1 MSRAC
6 RQGRAVAASPGVAIG
21 VAQKIHRG
29 EIPVPRLHIAP
40 DDVGREIERL
50 DAAIAA
56 SIADVDAER
65 LHLLDLESQEPL
77 HILDAQ
83 RLMLLDPDLSRKVR
97 AAIAQD
103 HINAEWALHQQIE
116 SISAVF
122 DALED
127 DYLRARKAD
136 IEQVGLRIMRHLAG
150 QNGHPGLREGDEP
163 VILVSEYFTPLE
175 IMRFWREGAAGC
187 ITAQGGPNTH
197 SIIIARGLGLPA
209 LMGAEDAIEHIEDG
223 DIVILD
229 GERGVW
235 IADPDEA
242 TRSQYRRF
250 SAAMHVVQDE
260 MHVFAARASVSAD
273 GHAVRLM
280 ANLEVVDEVPLAREV
295 GAEGVG
301 LYRTEFLLAQAD
313 CLPGEEEQFGHY
325 VRVVRGMEGLPVVF
339 RLLDIGGEKPML
351 FEHVL
356 GHDDRG
362 ANPALG
368 LRGVR
373 ILLRRPEVLRAQVRA
388 LLRASREGDVRI
400 LIPMVTQVDEVAQVR
415 RMVERCARELGVPS
429 VPLGTMVEVPAAV
442 MIAPELAGISDFF
455 SVGTNDLIQY
465 TLAVDRA
472 DEDVAGLYDP
482 SHPAVE
488 RMLRMI
494 VAAAREHD
502 IPVAMCGELAA
513 DTDWTERL
521 MNMGFDCLS
530 MSVHHILPVRKHLSH
545 LRWRP
550 EDARM
555 EARHAAAPPRG

>member
-1 MSRAC
+1 MSGAP
-6 RQGRAVAASPGVAIG
+6 RQGRAVAASPGVARG

-29 EIPVPRLHIAP
+29 EIPVPKRHVEP
-40 DDVGREIERL
+40 REVEREIERL
-50 DAAIAA
+50 ETAIAA

-83 RLMLLDPDLSRKVR
+83 RLMLLDPDLSKKVR
-97 AAIAQD
+97 AMIERER
-103 HINAEWALHQQIE
+103 INAEWALHQQIE
-116 SISAVF
+116 GISAVF
-122 DALED
+122 EKLED

-150 QNGHPGLREGDEP
+150 QNGHPSLREGDEP

-209 LMGAEDAIEHIEDG
+209 LMGAEDALDLIEDG
-223 DIVILD
+223 DPVILD
-229 GERGVW
+229 GEQGLW
-235 IADPDEA
+235 IANPDED
-242 TRSQYRRF
+242 TRAQYRRF
-250 SAAMHVVQDE
+250 SAAIHVVQDE
-260 MHVFAARASVSAD
+260 MHIFAARPSVSAD
-273 GHAVRLM
+273 GHALRLM
-280 ANLEVVDEVPLAREV
+280 ANLEVAEEVPLAREV

-301 LYRTEFLLAQAD
+301 LYRTEFLLTQTD
-313 CLPGEEEQFGHY
+313 RLPDEEEQFEHY
-325 VRVVRGMEGLPVVF
+325 ARVVRGMEGMPVVF

-356 GHDDRG
+356 GHDDWG

-368 LRGVR
+368 LRGIR
-373 ILLRRPEVLRAQVRA
+373 ILLRRPEVLRTQLRA
-388 LLRASREGDVRI
+388 LLRASREGQVRI
-400 LIPMVTQVDEVAQVR
+400 LIPMVTRTSEVAEVR
-415 RMVERCARELGVPS
+415 RLLEECARELGLPPVP
-429 VPLGTMVEVPAAV
+429 VGTMVEVPAAV
-442 MIAPELAGISDFF
+442 MIAEELAGISDFF

-472 DEDVAGLYDP
+472 DEEVAELYEP
-482 SHPAVE
+482 AHPAVE
-488 RMLRMI
+488 RTLRLI
-494 VAAAREHD
+494 VAAARKQG

-513 DTDWTERL
+513 DTDWTEKL

-550 EDARM
+550 ET
-555 EARHAAAPPRG
+555 PPA